1 MSVDK
6 EDKLGDFLLE
16 KTEKMLT
23 WRKRHKMLSR
33 ERSRRKG
40 FFLDLLTSIPSTLLI
55 VFLLNLYVIQAYV
68 IPSESMNTT
77 LLPDDRIF
85 VDKFHYGPEIWL
97 GVDKHLP
104 AINPVVRGQII
115 TFPNPDYESKGV
127 IFETLRRFLF
137 YISLTSVDIGR
148 DAQGNPPIDLLIKR
162 AVGYNGDRLI
172 FRDGELFIKG
182 EGESFE
188 LPEHFFQ
195 RVNNISYYTQRG
207 YTQDNSELVAKLAEY
222 SIYRDL
228 RLTLPAHLER
238 FEEFSQERT
247 RYLGRITQGNPFPR
261 SLASMMIYAN
271 RQEKLDDYY
280 RHNRGI
286 YVPHGYVL
294 PLGDNRDNSLDG
306 RYFGVIPQKIVQGR
320 AFLRMWPWDRIG
332 GIH

>member
-1 MSVDK
+1 
-6 EDKLGDFLLE
+6 
-16 KTEKMLT
+16 MLT

-148 DAQGNPPIDLLIKR
+148 DAQGNPPIDL
-162 AVGYNGDRLI
+162 
-172 FRDGELFIKG
+172 
-182 EGESFE
+182 
-188 LPEHFFQ
+188 
-195 RVNNISYYTQRG
+195 
-207 YTQDNSELVAKLAEY
+207 
-222 SIYRDL
+222 
-228 RLTLPAHLER
+228 
-238 FEEFSQERT
+238 
-247 RYLGRITQGNPFPR
+247 
-261 SLASMMIYAN
+261 
-271 RQEKLDDYY
+271 
-280 RHNRGI
+280 
-286 YVPHGYVL
+286 
-294 PLGDNRDNSLDG
+294 
-306 RYFGVIPQKIVQGR
+306 
-320 AFLRMWPWDRIG
+320 
-332 GIH
+332 